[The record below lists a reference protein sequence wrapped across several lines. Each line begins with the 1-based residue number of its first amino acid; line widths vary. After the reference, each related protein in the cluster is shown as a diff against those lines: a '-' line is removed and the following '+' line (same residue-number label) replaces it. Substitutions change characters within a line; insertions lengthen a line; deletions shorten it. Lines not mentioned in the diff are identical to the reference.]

1 MSTTPNRHLP
11 LDTIYNLR
19 DIGGLPATDGRTI
32 RWRTLLRSDST
43 HLLTPPAQDAV
54 ITEGVRTVID
64 LRFGEDLVDEPDPF
78 THRPDVAYCHLPLY
92 EKVGGEGL
100 FSSLE
105 DLFCR
110 MADHNGDA
118 INRVLHKL
126 LEPDTL
132 PALVHCTGGKD
143 RTGVVMAL
151 AELAVGVPEA
161 SVIEDFAV
169 SADYLRPNMDFRRR
183 RLVSRGWA
191 PERAA
196 WFLES
201 PPEAMERFLRH
212 LDSRY
217 GGPQAYLDSIG
228 FGAEARA
235 ALAERLLT
243 IS

>member
-1 MSTTPNRHLP
+1 MTNTLNRHLP

-19 DIGGLPATDGRTI
+19 DIGGLPAAGGRTI

-43 HLLTPPAQDAV
+43 HLLKPAAQDAV
-54 ITEGVRTVID
+54 IAEGVRTVID

-78 THRPDVAYCHLPLY
+78 THRTDVAYCYLPLY

-100 FSSLE
+100 FASLE

-110 MADHNGDA
+110 MADYNGDA

-126 LEPDTL
+126 LESQAL

-161 SVIEDFAV
+161 AVIEDFAV

-183 RLVSRGWA
+183 RLVSRGWTE
-191 PERAA
+191 ERAG

-212 LDSRY
+212 LDRRY
-217 GGPQAYLDSIG
+217 GGPLSYLDSIG

-243 IS
+243 S